1 MKTVSLRLEESQLA
15 RLEKFKQFLPAAD
28 SSFVVRYVLEK
39 GLTKALLEKAIEEYV
54 NGRATTAKAAEIAGL
69 SLREM
74 NAELARRGILLH
86 YGEAE
91 LEEDL
96 RG

>member
-1 MKTVSLRLEESQLA
+1 
-15 RLEKFKQFLPAAD
+15 
-28 SSFVVRYVLEK
+28 
-39 GLTKALLEKAIEEYV
+39 
-54 NGRATTAKAAEIAGL
+54 
-69 SLREM
+69 M